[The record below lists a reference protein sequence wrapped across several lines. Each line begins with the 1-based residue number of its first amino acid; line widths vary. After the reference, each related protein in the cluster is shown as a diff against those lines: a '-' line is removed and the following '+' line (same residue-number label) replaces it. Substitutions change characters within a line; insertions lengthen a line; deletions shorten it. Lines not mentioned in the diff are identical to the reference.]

1 MKELKEELVSLL
13 GFDAVRPE
21 EPMKNHTTFRIGGPA
36 QFFLTPKNTEEL
48 TGSIAL
54 CRSFHMPCTVIG
66 NGSNLLV
73 SDEGWRGAV
82 ISTENIRDFKISRT
96 SVWAEAGM
104 SLARLALQA
113 RNASLSG
120 LEFAAGIPGTL
131 GGALVMNAGAYGSE
145 MKDVLLWA
153 DVLAPDGTV
162 HRKNAGELK
171 LGYRTSIIPE
181 ENYVV
186 LAALLELKKGDMEQ
200 IKARMDDLAA
210 QRKAKQPLEY
220 PSAGSTFKRPPG
232 CFAGK
237 LIDEAGLRGFQT
249 GGAAISEKHC
259 GFVINK
265 DHATAQDVIN
275 LCRHVTCKVK
285 QQTGVTLEPEVRFL
299 TDNPDSDRI

>member
-1 MKELKEELVSLL
+1 
-13 GFDAVRPE
+13 
-21 EPMKNHTTFRIGGPA
+21 
-36 QFFLTPKNTEEL
+36 
-48 TGSIAL
+48 
-54 CRSFHMPCTVIG
+54 
-66 NGSNLLV
+66 
-73 SDEGWRGAV
+73 
-82 ISTENIRDFKISRT
+82 
-96 SVWAEAGM
+96 
-104 SLARLALQA
+104 
-113 RNASLSG
+113 
-120 LEFAAGIPGTL
+120 
-131 GGALVMNAGAYGSE
+131 MNAGAYGSE